1 MLRHAG
7 IAVLIAA
14 AAALA
19 YTLACPP
26 FAWAAVAWVV
36 PALLVVP
43 ARRLGPGGAVLSGVV
58 FSLLMG
64 AGVMGW
70 AVHASLD
77 YFDLDRTR
85 SAAFAALVW
94 LVYGGIPFGVLLGA
108 FAWCAPRVPVPA
120 RAALAAWMWTGMEM
134 LRTHLFTG
142 MPWELL
148 GHTQFRQ
155 LWLVQIADL
164 GGVYAVSFVMT
175 LASVAVAEL
184 GVDLAAKRVA
194 GWRDAVRRLAP
205 AAILVAVTVAY
216 GAYARGRYADEGR
229 RPTIAVAAVQGNVA
243 NAYRWQRQYFERTLA
258 VYAGLTQRTRAA
270 APDLVVW
277 PENAVDFYLEREPML
292 RMELARVAAMIPAG
306 LLVGS
311 PRLATPGEARNSVQ
325 LLGPDGAIRD
335 VYDKQHL
342 VPFAEYNPLRRAAFD
357 PRDPVYAPGGA
368 AEPLVTAVGRLGTTI
383 CYEVLFPDLVRDLV
397 RRGAQVLV
405 NVSNDSWLDAGNGA
419 ALEQHFSMTVFR
431 AIETRRDLVR
441 AAGSG
446 ASGFV
451 DPFGRVV
458 ATVPRN
464 TAGTVVG
471 RVRLRDE
478 LTPYV
483 RWGDAWIFLF
493 GAVVACDVFRPRRA
507 AVRA

>member
-1 MLRHAG
+1 MVRRAG
-7 IAVLIAA
+7 IAVLTAA
-14 AAALA
+14 AAAVA
-19 YTLACPP
+19 YTIACPP
-26 FAWAAVAWVV
+26 YGWSVIAWLI
-36 PALLVVP
+36 PALLLVP
-43 ARRLGPGGAVLSGVV
+43 SVRLGPACAALCGVA

-70 AVHASLD
+70 AVHASLE
-77 YFDLDRTR
+77 YFDLNQTR
-85 SAAFAALVW
+85 SAAFAVLVW
-94 LVYGGIPFGVLLGA
+94 LTYGGIPFGVLLA
-108 FAWCAPRVPVPA
+108 LYAWAAPRVPCAA
-120 RAALAAWMWTGMEM
+120 RAPLAAWMWTGMEM

-175 LASVAVAEL
+175 LVSVAVAEL
-184 GVDLAAKRVA
+184 AVDARAGGLRVSV
-194 GWRDAVRRLAP
+194 GVRRLAP
-205 AAILVAVTVAY
+205 AAGLVIATVAY
-216 GAYARGRYADEGR
+216 GAYARGRYTQPDRQPA
-229 RPTIAVAAVQGNVA
+229 IAVAAVQGNVA
-243 NAYRWQRQYFERTLA
+243 NAFRWKRAYFERTLA
-258 VYAGLTQRTRAA
+258 VYAGLTERTRAD

-277 PENAVDFYLEREPML
+277 PENAVDFYLDREPML
-292 RMELARVAAMIPAG
+292 RQQLSRVAALAPAG

-311 PRLATPGEARNSVQ
+311 PRLAAPGEARNSVQ
-325 LLGPDGAIRD
+325 LLAADGTIRD

-342 VPFAEYNPLRRAAFD
+342 VPFAEYNPLRQPTPD
-357 PRDPVYAPGGA
+357 PQDPVYRPGGP
-368 AEPLVTAVGRLGTTI
+368 AEPVVTTVGRLGTTI

-419 ALEQHFSMTVFR
+419 ALEQHFSMAVFR

-441 AAGSG
+441 VAGSG
-446 ASGFV
+446 ASGFI
-451 DPFGRVV
+451 DPIGRVV

-464 TAGTVVG
+464 TAGAVVG
-471 RVRLRDE
+471 RVRLRDD

-493 GAVVACDVFRPRRA
+493 GAVIALDVFRHRVPEVVA
-507 AVRA
+507 

>member
-1 MLRHAG
+1 MLRRAG
-7 IAVLIAA
+7 IAVLTAA
-14 AAALA
+14 AAAFA
-19 YTLACPP
+19 YTIACPP
-26 FAWAAVAWVV
+26 YGWSVVAWVI
-36 PALLVVP
+36 PALLLVP
-43 ARRLGPGGAVLSGVV
+43 AVRLGSGHALLCGVV

-70 AVHASLD
+70 AVHASLE
-77 YFDLDRTR
+77 YFDLNHVR

-94 LVYGGIPFGVLLGA
+94 LVYGGVPFGVLLGVY
-108 FAWCAPRVPVPA
+108 AWAAVRIPRTA
-120 RAALAAWMWTGMEM
+120 RAPLAAWMWTGMEM

-164 GGVYAVSFVMT
+164 GGVYAVSFVIA
-175 LASVAVAEL
+175 LVSVALAEL
-184 GVDLAAKRVA
+184 AMDSTVEDLRLPAVA
-194 GWRDAVRRLAP
+194 RRLAP
-205 AAILVAVTVAY
+205 VAALMAVTVAY
-216 GAYARGRYADEGR
+216 GVDARSRYVAADAAPG
-229 RPTIAVAAVQGNVA
+229 IAVAAVQGNVA
-243 NAYRWQRQYFERTLA
+243 NAFRWQRSYFERTLG
-258 VYAGLTQRTRAA
+258 VYARLTERTRAD

-277 PENAVDFYLEREPML
+277 PENAVDFYLDREPML
-292 RMELARVAAMIPAG
+292 RMQLSRVAGLAPGG

-325 LLGPDGAIRD
+325 LLAADGTVRD

-342 VPFAEYNPLRRAAFD
+342 VPFAEYNPLRHSAPD
-357 PRDPVYAPGGA
+357 PRQPVYGPGGA
-368 AEPLVTAVGRLGTTI
+368 AEPVATSVGRFGTMI
-383 CYEVLFPDLVRDLV
+383 CYEVLFPGLVRDLV

-405 NVSNDSWLDAGNGA
+405 NVSNDSWLDAGTGA

-446 ASGFV
+446 ASGFI
-451 DPFGRVV
+451 DPFGRIVSV
-458 ATVPRN
+458 VPRN
-464 TAGTVVG
+464 TAGVVVG
-471 RVRLRDE
+471 RVRLRDQ

-493 GAVVACDVFRPRRA
+493 GAVIAWDVFRRRP
-507 AVRA
+507 VEQRE

>member
-1 MLRHAG
+1 MLRRAG
-7 IAVLIAA
+7 SAVLIAA
-14 AAALA
+14 AAAVA

-26 FAWAAVAWVV
+26 YAWAVAAWTV
-36 PALLVVP
+36 PVLLVVP
-43 ARRLGPGGAVLSGVV
+43 TVRLGPAAAALCGVV

-70 AVHASLD
+70 AVHASLE
-77 YFDLDRTR
+77 YFDLNQVR

-94 LVYGGIPFGVLLGA
+94 LVYGGIPFGILLA
-108 FAWCAPRVPVPA
+108 VYAWSAPRVPRPA
-120 RAALAAWMWTGMEM
+120 WAPLAAWMWTGMEM

-175 LASVAVAEL
+175 LVAVATAEL
-184 GVDLAAKRVA
+184 AVDVRAKRVA
-194 GWRDAVRRLAP
+194 GPWAALHRLAP
-205 AAILVAVTVAY
+205 AATLVAVTVAY
-216 GAYARGRYADEGR
+216 GAYARARYAADDRG
-229 RPTIAVAAVQGNVA
+229 PTIAVAAVQGNVA
-243 NAYRWQRQYFERTLA
+243 NAYRWQRAYFERTLA
-258 VYAGLTQRTRAA
+258 VYAGLTQRARAA

-292 RMELARVAAMIPAG
+292 RMQLARVAAVAPAG

-325 LLGPDGAIRD
+325 LLGADGAIRD

-342 VPFAEYNPLRRAAFD
+342 VPFAEYNPLRRAAPD
-357 PRDPVYAPGGA
+357 PRDPVYAPGGP
-368 AEPLVTAVGRLGTTI
+368 AEPLATAVGRLGTTI

-405 NVSNDSWLDAGNGA
+405 NVSNDSWLDAGDGA

-446 ASGFV
+446 ASGFI
-451 DPFGRVV
+451 DPLGRVV

-483 RWGDAWIFLF
+483 RWGDAWIFVF
-493 GAVVACDVFRPRRA
+493 GAVVACDVFRPRRP
-507 AVRA
+507 AVPA

>member
-1 MLRHAG
+1 MLRRAG
-7 IAVLIAA
+7 SAVLIAA
-14 AAALA
+14 AAAVA

-26 FAWAAVAWVV
+26 YAWSLAAWVV
-36 PALLVVP
+36 PALLMVP
-43 ARRLGPGGAVLSGVV
+43 SVRLGAVAAALCGVA

-70 AVHASLD
+70 AVHASLE
-77 YFDLDRTR
+77 YFDLDRNR

-94 LVYGGIPFGVLLGA
+94 LVYGGIPFGVLLA
-108 FAWCAPRVPVPA
+108 SFAWTAPRVPLSA
-120 RAALAAWMWTGMEM
+120 RAPLAAWMWTGMEM

-175 LASVAVAEL
+175 LVSVAVAAL
-184 GVDLAAKRVA
+184 AVDVRARRID
-194 GWRDAVRRLAP
+194 GWPAAVRRIVP
-205 AAILVAVTVAY
+205 AATLVAVTVAY
-216 GAYARGRYADEGR
+216 GAYARVRWTDEGR
-229 RPTIAVAAVQGNVA
+229 GPSIAVAAVQGNVA
-243 NAYRWQRQYFERTLA
+243 NAYRWQRAYFERTLA

-277 PENAVDFYLEREPML
+277 PENAVDFYLERETML
-292 RMELARVAAMIPAG
+292 RMQLARVAAMAPAG
-306 LLVGS
+306 LLIGS
-311 PRLATPGEARNSVQ
+311 PRLATPGEARNSIQ
-325 LLGPDGAIRD
+325 LLGSDGAIHD
-335 VYDKQHL
+335 LYDKQHL
-342 VPFAEYNPLRRAAFD
+342 VPFAEYNPLRRAAPD
-357 PRDPVYAPGGA
+357 PQDPVYGPGGA
-368 AEPLVTAVGRLGTTI
+368 AEPIATAVGRLGATI

-419 ALEQHFSMTVFR
+419 ALDQHFSMTVFR

-451 DPFGRVV
+451 DPLGRVV

-483 RWGDAWIFLF
+483 RWGDTWIFVF
-493 GAVVACDVFRPRRA
+493 GAVVAWDVFRRRRA
-507 AVRA
+507 TVPA

>member
-1 MLRHAG
+1 MVRRLA
-7 IAVLIAA
+7 IASLTAA
-14 AAALA
+14 AAAAA
-19 YTLACPP
+19 YTIACPP
-26 FAWAAVAWVV
+26 YGWWIVAWAI
-36 PALLVVP
+36 PALLLVP
-43 ARRLGPGGAVLSGVV
+43 AVRLGPGPAVLCGAVFGV
-58 FSLLMG
+58 LMG
-64 AGVMGW
+64 AGVTGW
-70 AVHASLD
+70 AMHASLE
-77 YFDLDRTR
+77 YFDLDRR
-85 SAAFAALVW
+85 RALAFAALVW
-94 LVYGGIPFGVLLGA
+94 LVYGGIPFGVLFGGY
-108 FAWCAPRVPVPA
+108 AWAAPRVPVAA

-134 LRTHLFTG
+134 LRVHLFTG

-148 GHTQFRQ
+148 GHTQYRQ

-164 GGVYAVSFVMT
+164 GGAYAVSFVMT
-175 LASVAVAEL
+175 LASVAAVEL
-184 GVDLAAKRVA
+184 ALRARARGLDVRA
-194 GWRDAVRRLAP
+194 AVRHLAP
-205 AAILVAVTVAY
+205 AAGLLAATVAY
-216 GAYARGRYADEGR
+216 GWHAGSRFAGDEA

-243 NAYRWQRQYFERTLA
+243 NAYRWRRSFFERTLG

-277 PENAVDFYLEREPML
+277 PENAVDFYLDREPML
-292 RMELARVAAMIPAG
+292 RAQLAHVAALAPGG

-311 PRLATPGEARNSVQ
+311 PRLASPGEARNSVQ

-342 VPFAEYNPLRRAAFD
+342 VPFAEYNPLRRRAPD
-357 PRDPVYAPGGA
+357 PDEPVYGPGGA
-368 AEPLVTAVGRLGTTI
+368 AEPLSTKVGRFGTTI
-383 CYEVLFPDLVRDLV
+383 CYEVLFPQLVRDLV

-446 ASGFV
+446 ASGFI
-451 DPFGRVV
+451 DPLGRIV

-464 TAGTVVG
+464 TAGSVMG
-471 RVRLRDE
+471 RVRLRDG

-493 GAVVACDVFRPRRA
+493 GAVIALDLVRRRRGEEDA
-507 AVRA
+507 